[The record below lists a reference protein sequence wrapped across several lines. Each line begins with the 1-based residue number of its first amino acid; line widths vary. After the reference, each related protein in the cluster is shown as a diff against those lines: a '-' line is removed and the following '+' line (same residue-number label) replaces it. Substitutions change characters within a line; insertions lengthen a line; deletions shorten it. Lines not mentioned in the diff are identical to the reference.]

1 MHKSAR
7 TLILCLMGALVMLIP
22 FSSISF
28 SNVKAKEFGS
38 YEDDDRYSKF
48 PTEIN

>member
-1 MHKSAR
+1 
-7 TLILCLMGALVMLIP
+7 MLIP

-28 SNVKAKEFGS
+28 SNVKAQEFGS